1 MVGNTE
7 EWWESMETD
16 NDNDTGDDGGRR
28 REDEDKTLLKN
39 PSFAV
44 GKVSQ
49 SGNKNTIQSRRMK
62 MKEKYS

>member
-1 MVGNTE
+1 
-7 EWWESMETD
+7 METD